1 LSVVQQPSSSGLV
14 ARVTGMLKAPAAEWD
29 VIDGESA
36 TVQGLFTGYA
46 CILAAIPAII
56 GLVASLL
63 LATMF
68 ASMAGPFSHFPGMA
82 MALGLGPVGA
92 IVRAVLG
99 YVAGLATIFAVGFIA
114 DALAPSFDGQRSQ
127 IQGMKLAVYSPTA
140 SWVSGLALIVP
151 VLGGLVA
158 LAGLIYSIYTLWIGA
173 PKLMKVPAEKA
184 MGFNIV
190 LILAWIVIAIVVGF
204 VVSSIVGMMFISS
217 AIATGGLV
225 R

>member
-29 VIDGESA
+29 VIDGEAA

-56 GLVASLL
+56 GVLASLL
-63 LATMF
+63 LSAMF
-68 ASMAGPFSHFPGMA
+68 ASSMGAFSHLPGMG
-82 MALGLGPVGA
+82 MAFGLGPVGV
-92 IVRAVLG
+92 IVHAVLG

-114 DALAPSFDGQRSQ
+114 DALAPSFDGQKSQ

-140 SWVSGLALIVP
+140 SWVSSLALIIP

-158 LAGLIYSIYTLWIGA
+158 FAGLIYSIYTLWIGA
-173 PKLMKVPAEKA
+173 PKLMKVPADKA
-184 MGFNIV
+184 IGFNIV
-190 LILAWIVIAIVVGF
+190 LILAWIVIAVIVGL
-204 VVSSIVGMMFISS
+204 VVSSIVSAMFITS

-225 R
+225 H